1 MLLQLD
7 SAAFDSLVKRL
18 LPLFTASMCTKSNY
32 TGTQF
37 GIPACIVHGDLWAPN
52 VLWEK
57 DAEGR
62 ASDRLAAIID
72 WQCIHS
78 GNPCEEL
85 QRILSVNTSGKY
97 RRQNTERLLRFYT
110 DKVAEH
116 MADGRA
122 PFTVEQATGTFF
134 WWMEFLHLQFSVE
147 WSIQTGHAI
156 LNDVR
161 LFLASNEFLIS
172 IFGKGTFALERL
184 IIMEWTRWWA
194 RTRHSESRT
203 RKSYSNDAACSWR
216 IRHKPLAFEF
226 EWTHCQNHINFRQY
240 FFYFIFDLLLGL
252 GQQFPLSSS
261 HLIFRFFLHLHIA
274 QFIDKNVKRKYSK
287 IYWYIH

>member
-134 WWMEFLHLQFSVE
+134 DGWNSCICNFQLSEAYRQAMPFSMMSVCF
-147 WSIQTGHAI
+147 WPQ
-156 LNDVR
+156 
-161 LFLASNEFLIS
+161 
-172 IFGKGTFALERL
+172 
-184 IIMEWTRWWA
+184 M
-194 RTRHSESRT
+194 
-203 RKSYSNDAACSWR
+203 
-216 IRHKPLAFEF
+216 
-226 EWTHCQNHINFRQY
+226 NF
-240 FFYFIFDLLLGL
+240 
-252 GQQFPLSSS
+252 
-261 HLIFRFFLHLHIA
+261 
-274 QFIDKNVKRKYSK
+274 
-287 IYWYIH
+287 